1 LYDMGGG
8 GEEFKNVASADLRL
22 GGEEVVLLPLR
33 VARRLGVSGEVVR
46 LGRRKVVVAKM
57 PRSGVVR
64 ILTPRLAMAVLYYT
78 TRFEEWR
85 VYGEYPPTVALD
97 GEVEKLAYVNLEL
110 ARNLI
115 AQLPAE
121 YIDKVVKAVKRF
133 SFKLLVSI
141 ANIKH
146 YERVISASTPDQM
159 YFATVFL
166 LYPVVALFPHHATR
180 FLCNILREVKK

>member
-1 LYDMGGG
+1 M
-8 GEEFKNVASADLRL
+8 ASADLRL

-121 YIDKVVKAVKRF
+121 YIDKVVRAVKRF
-133 SFKLLVSI
+133 SFKLLVSL
-141 ANIKH
+141 AEIKR
-146 YERVISASTPDQM
+146 YERIISASTPDQM

-166 LYPVVALFPHHATR
+166 LYPVVALFPHHAAR